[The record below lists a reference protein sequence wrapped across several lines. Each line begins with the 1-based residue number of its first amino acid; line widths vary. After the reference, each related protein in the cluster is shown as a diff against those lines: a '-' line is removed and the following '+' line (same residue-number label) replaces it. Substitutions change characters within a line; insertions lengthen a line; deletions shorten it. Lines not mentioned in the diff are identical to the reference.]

1 MSADKNLVRGKGKL
15 YFNPFLVGTNTP
27 TGELYLAQSRELSYT
42 VAGETLDHYDADEGM
57 NVLDEQV
64 QTKVD
69 ITGKATVEHISLEN
83 LALFLQASGVT
94 TTTVTSGTA
103 LTDTFTVKR
112 GRYYQLGA
120 TNSNP
125 VGARNVTV
133 TGITIA
139 SVAVNNANNVN
150 YLVDGPLGRVFI
162 AADAPG
168 IADDAVITVTYNV
181 AAGTVKS
188 VISKDQ
194 QIRGALRFISLN
206 PVGDQKDYF
215 FPYVNMQPDGDYA
228 LKGEDW
234 QVMGFNFT
242 ALKLGTQE
250 RVYVTAR

>member
-1 MSADKNLVRGKGKL
+1 MSADKNLVRGTGKL
-15 YFNPFLVGTNTP
+15 YFNPFAVGTTNP
-27 TGELYLAQSRELSYT
+27 TGEIYLAQSRELSYSL
-42 VAGETLDHYDADEGM
+42 AAETLDHYDADAGM

-69 ITGKATVEHISLEN
+69 MTGKTSIEHISMEN
-83 LALFLQASGVT
+83 LAIFLQAAGVT
-94 TTTVTSGTA
+94 TLTNTAGTG
-103 LTDTFTVKR
+103 LTETFTVKR
-112 GRYYQLGA
+112 GRFYQLGA
-120 TNSNP
+120 TNANP

-133 TGITIA
+133 TA
-139 SVAVNNANNVN
+139 VAISGTPVANTNNVN
-150 YLVDGPLGRVFI
+150 YIANGPLGRLQIV
-162 AADAPG
+162 ADAPG

-181 AAGTVKS
+181 AAGTQTM

-194 QIRGALRFISLN
+194 QIRGALRFVSDN

-234 QVMGFNFT
+234 QTMGFNFT
-242 ALKLGTQE
+242 ALKLGSLE